1 MAVTTSHLRVKEIG
15 DNQNAFDQRTKHFIE
30 PDSKLTKMNMKS
42 LFSVFMTVLVAN
54 ALFISQS
61 SAVRVQGQEVETI
74 PDQQQVS
81 CGSIITGTVT
91 LSCNLNCNHD
101 GLIVGGDSTTIDLNG
116 FQIRGPG
123 IDSSKIGIAVS

>member
-1 MAVTTSHLRVKEIG
+1 
-15 DNQNAFDQRTKHFIE
+15 
-30 PDSKLTKMNMKS
+30 MNMKS
-42 LFSVFMTVLVAN
+42 LFSVLMTVLVAN

-81 CGSIITGTVT
+81 CGSVITGTVT
-91 LSCNLNCNHD
+91 LSSNLNCNHD

-123 IDSSKIGIAVS
+123 IDSSKIGIAVSEDNVKIVGPGGYCRF